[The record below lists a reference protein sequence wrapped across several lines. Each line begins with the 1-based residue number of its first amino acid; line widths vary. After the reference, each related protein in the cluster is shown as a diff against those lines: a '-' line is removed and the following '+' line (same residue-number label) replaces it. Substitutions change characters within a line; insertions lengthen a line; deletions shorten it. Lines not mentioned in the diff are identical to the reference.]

1 MIGNV
6 LVLALVVAAC
16 GERIVGREAVTKKG
30 HFGARSRSIYERALW
45 LQRENEKSELTAMY
59 SNKILFTLPPK
70 QRILILRQT
79 ANGLVELKALD
90 YPYKGEKWWAS
101 EKAIEIKKGERP

>member
-1 MIGNV
+1 MGSL

-30 HFGARSRSIYERALW
+30 HFGARNRSIYERALW
-45 LQRENEKSELTAMY
+45 LQRQNEKSELTVMY
-59 SNKILFTLPPK
+59 SNKIVFALPPK
-70 QRILILRQT
+70 QRVRILRQT

-90 YPYKGEKWWAS
+90 YPYEGEKWWTS
-101 EKAIEIKKGERP
+101 EKAIEIKEGGRP